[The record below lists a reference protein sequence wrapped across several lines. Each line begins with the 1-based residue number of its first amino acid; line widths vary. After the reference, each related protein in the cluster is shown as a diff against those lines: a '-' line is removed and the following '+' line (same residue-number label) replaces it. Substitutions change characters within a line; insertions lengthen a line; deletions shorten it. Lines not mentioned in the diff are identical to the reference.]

1 MPRLLAG
8 FQDLKA
14 HKHTR
19 RSARV
24 LGGANGKNSQEVSLL
39 GVVTASPSPLDA
51 WATPGREG
59 LGGCRR
65 TWGRTKY

>member
-8 FQDLKA
+8 FQDLQA

-24 LGGANGKNSQEVSLL
+24 LGGASGKKSQEVSLP

-59 LGGCRR
+59 SGECSR
-65 TWGRTKY
+65 TWGRTES